1 MPALGSL
8 WYTLGID
15 SKQIDADLKSVE
27 AKLKNLS
34 VTVDV
39 SKVRQTIEASVGAAP
54 FNATVNFGNARAS
67 LDAIFANKKYDVHV
81 EAIAS
86 KLHES
91 IKNAL
96 ANFSTG
102 ANILPKKKE
111 LRKAVNDALLS
122 AGFEIN
128 IGKVKGL
135 NATIN
140 NALGS
145 AHTLNVS
152 VDPKKLASAID
163 KAVGAYKG
171 GKQVSVEV
179 KDKILKDS
187 ITAALKTEK
196 FPIRVIVDKAEAQDA
211 VRQALQAAGLQSS
224 TGFTASDKRAWDA
237 QSRRMEAEAR
247 AAAASALAQRRLAGA
262 RTQAT
267 NAADKHATATVSLN
281 SALKGN
287 ITLAK
292 ELGGAIG
299 VAYSVVALKN
309 FMTKVVEI
317 GGELEKQK
325 LAMRAILGDEG
336 MANTISSQINT
347 LAVKS
352 PFGIMELN
360 QYAKQLTAFQIPY
373 NELYDTMKRM
383 ADVSAAVGVD
393 MGRIILAYG
402 QVRAAKFLKG
412 TELRQFTEANIPLI
426 DMLAERFTKLK
437 GEIVSA
443 GDIMDMISNKEVSF
457 EDVKAVLWE
466 LTGEGGRFYNMQEVL
481 SESVSAKWK
490 NLADALDLMFADIA
504 NSTSGPL
511 KGLAELLT
519 ALTSKWDTIA
529 TAVASAVIVF
539 GVAKVSTAAWNSAL
553 SKTTLSEIA
562 QAKATKKLEAAN
574 LQVASTY
581 RTLTAAEQGLIRTK
595 GKLTAAQYVQ
605 LANAGKLTKE
615 EALRLIALKRLDAN
629 SIGHI
634 RTVLNISK
642 QEVAAAQATKA
653 WRVRLEQ
660 LKVSIKGFGSSI
672 AAFFLNPVSLAMMAA
687 GSLAALWQ
695 RHSEQ
700 ASQAKEFGDNM
711 FTAAVEQG
719 KNLREIIKGIG
730 TDIQNLD
737 ETALRQAFERLST
750 AIKDYA
756 PNGEKVLLES
766 KFDAEGNRRKLDQQ
780 VSYLDEY
787 LKRMEQAAAL
797 AEKIQIDTIV
807 ESATKANSGVFDD
820 AWKKDIADLAEQY
833 TAQTGYI
840 TQFAQKYR
848 SKMREIVDT
857 AINVDKG
864 FATASEGMKT
874 YEEKFKYLAVNITR
888 YTDAMDAVYQEHAQK
903 SSKRQQDILFERF
916 MPSGRLADAEN
927 EAMKEAREFFE
938 ALVVGIEQA
947 GVDIKSDAGKGLVE
961 FASKSIFDEFKI
973 LAPQY
978 QDQMRNLFNEVTGLE
993 FDDTFLRQQVSDKLM
1008 NLISEAGGKLAE
1020 KIRNGEELT
1029 DAEQELLDK
1038 IKSQAVK
1045 TVGDELPADLKTKL
1059 DGFAADNV
1067 WWLKIFAAFEPE
1079 QIETE
1084 WQKSMK
1090 ETFGNNPKISA
1101 IIQAQSDPVSA
1112 LKAIAELQKQLQEQL
1127 SQNSLILGI
1136 KPQLNAPELL
1146 DTSQYTDPAKKKAAE
1161 VYNAAVSP
1169 FQAITSQKEYD
1180 VSAFGKQRGR
1190 EGGGT
1195 PKDPLAE
1202 SLKQRLD
1209 VLKKAYSEYKKEL
1222 ATMSKD
1228 AALERIKD
1236 AGIFDELF
1244 TGKYA
1249 IGDFGDY
1256 KKVLEKLLAD
1266 AEASLEGLSEKD
1278 KNFKGRHDLV
1288 ISLRTL
1294 LNLEIPRDETKEA
1307 FEKAK
1312 SEIDNLVKGY
1322 TDKWN
1327 FHKQLFELTGDRET
1341 SVKLAFGEDV
1351 AWQTQSQML
1360 ESILN
1365 TQLAERG
1372 LDVPLTISDEEA
1384 KEKLEGTPLYDLLWK
1399 PTKEAKLKE
1408 EVDLQINVAKAV
1420 ADAASTADKIKVQE
1434 GLRDTAVKEYRA
1446 SEAFKEYGEEGA
1458 EAVAKPFNDKI
1469 LELKSTML
1477 QLLPV
1482 WEQIFGDREYASM
1495 KQLEQGMNAAQG
1507 IIDNAKI
1514 HHNKDG
1520 KADYFTSVVV
1530 NDDGS
1535 KQEIQGNI
1543 SLLEKLRKAVVS
1555 LNKEAGKLNPFKR
1568 LADTLKEVFSK
1579 PKDGEKGD
1587 DPETKLRKLGA
1598 AVSEVADMTGSLAG
1612 QLAEAFD
1619 AIGNDG
1625 MAQAMTD
1632 VQDVMNTVSNIG
1644 KGFAEG
1650 GLVGG
1655 IAAAAGEA
1663 IGWVTKAF
1671 QASAR
1676 HKEALRAIMNETLAQ
1691 QREYNLL
1698 LMQQNLEYKKAA
1710 TIFGE
1715 DTYGKAKNA
1724 VKVMKD
1730 AYKDLQDELAGTAEQ
1745 QGNEQRKANSSRM
1758 FARMFGL
1765 GFDEAKAKL
1774 RQAYAGLADIEVK
1787 TGHKKT
1793 GLFGWGKG
1801 KDIYSSILDVY
1812 PDLIDAN
1819 GKFNSSLAET
1829 IINTRVMSDEDK
1841 AALQNM
1847 IDLAEQAEAAY
1858 EELNSYMTDIFGELG
1873 SSMTDALVSAFANG
1887 SDAAE
1892 DFYDSVSDMLEALAK
1907 QMIYSVTLAP
1917 LIEEAQ
1923 KKMMDVMQ
1931 NDAMSDEQ
1939 KFGAWTGILDGL
1951 LDDALKQ
1958 QGVANDLFKKYQD
1971 MAAEKGFDIF
1981 KPDEDSKSGL
1991 SAGIQSVTEDTAD
2004 LLASYLNAIRADVAM
2019 QTGTYWTRLLDD
2031 SLPQMNIIAQ
2041 SQLDTQRQIAEN
2053 TLRNA
2058 VAAEAIQVS
2067 TAKLVELN
2075 DQMGRSWRRIAE
2087 KNWGYS

>member
-27 AKLKNLS
+27 AKLKNLG

-39 SKVRQTIEASVGAAP
+39 SKVRQTIEASVGATP

-211 VRQALQAAGLQSS
+211 VRQALQAAGLQSR

-262 RTQAT
+262 RSQAA
-267 NAADKHATATVSLN
+267 NAADKHTTATISLN

-287 ITLAK
+287 ITLTK

-299 VAYSVVALKN
+299 AAYSVVALKN

-325 LAMRAILGDEG
+325 LAMKAILGDEG

-360 QYAKQLTAFQIPY
+360 QYAKQLTAFQVPY

-504 NSTSGPL
+504 ESTSRPL

-519 ALTSKWDTIA
+519 ALTSKWDYLGVAI
-529 TAVASAVIVF
+529 ASAAGVF
-539 GVAKVSTAAWNSAL
+539 GVAKVSTAAWNAAL

-605 LANAGKLTKE
+605 LANTGKLTKE
-615 EALRLIALKRLDAN
+615 EALRLIALKKLDAN

-672 AAFFLNPVSLAMMAA
+672 AAFFMNPVTIAMAA
-687 GSLAALWQ
+687 IGALMEAWY
-695 RHSEQ
+695 HMSEQ
-700 ASQAKEFGDNM
+700 SDKAEELGETLSTK
-711 FTAAVEQG
+711 AAEG
-719 KNLREIIKGIG
+719 ARNLTE
-730 TDIQNLD
+730 
-737 ETALRQAFERLST
+737 ALRGLNGEFSNMNDAQLTQTIEKLEQL
-750 AIKDYA
+750 IKNYGLYA
-756 PNGEKVLLES
+756 EKVL
-766 KFDAEGNRRKLDQQ
+766 FY
-780 VSYLDEY
+780 SYTDNKGVVRSMEERAEY
-787 LKRMEQAAAL
+787 LYEQAKALEAAYVKFRDWKVGDMVGRS
-797 AEKIQIDTIV
+797 ADTWEFWNFNWDGFQTDV
-807 ESATKANSGVFDD
+807 DDYADAVRNAQKELTKYLRDHEDD
-820 AWKKDIADLAEQY
+820 AKLVVKFAADLDPEFAEL
-833 TAQTGYI
+833 T
-840 TQFAQKYR
+840 KD
-848 SKMREIVDT
+848 M
-857 AINVDKG
+857 
-864 FATASEGMKT
+864 
-874 YEEKFKYLAVNITR
+874 
-888 YTDAMDAVYQEHAQK
+888 
-903 SSKRQQDILFERF
+903 
-916 MPSGRLADAEN
+916 
-927 EAMKEAREFFE
+927 
-938 ALVVGIEQA
+938 GIEQA
-947 GVDIKSDAGKGLVE
+947 MNTLVSDLERLQAVYTNFPRVSGRLKLDGKDFYE
-961 FASKSIFDEFKI
+961 FAALSDQFLNNWTNTDVLHSQAEALKEAKTAFASLRKELLAKDSTFFDVDKWTQEKSHIMGMAFQEMFRNIEGLD
-973 LAPQY
+973 Y
-978 QDQMRNLFNEVTGLE
+978 QFQTPFVNAFNEYFNIA
-993 FDDTFLRQQVSDKLM
+993 FDPQFIEGQIQSQFSSIIPTLGD
-1008 NLISEAGGKLAE
+1008 ELAQ
-1020 KIRNGEELT
+1020 KVRNGEQLEQ
-1029 DAEQELLDK
+1029 AEKDKVKALFDTAVANVKSAWPGKAAEIQNIVDSNPVYANVLLAVNMRSGMDKWQQELDD
-1038 IKSQAVK
+1038 A
-1045 TVGDELPADLKTKL
+1045 
-1059 DGFAADNV
+1059 
-1067 WWLKIFAAFEPE
+1067 
-1079 QIETE
+1079 
-1084 WQKSMK
+1084 
-1090 ETFGNNPKISA
+1090 FGNNREITTKIKGEA
-1101 IIQAQSDPVSA
+1101 DTQST
-1112 LKAIAELQKQLQEQL
+1112 LKAIAELK
-1127 SQNSLILGI
+1127 S
-1136 KPQLNAPELL
+1136 
-1146 DTSQYTDPAKKKAAE
+1146 TTKAALDKFALTFNITPNFGNLE
-1161 VYNAAVSP
+1161 KLSTDGPLTP
-1169 FQAITSQKEYD
+1169 FEKQQREEFNKLVDTWNDIAKGEEATGIDLDAWGKTKNKDGASQ
-1180 VSAFGKQRGR
+1180 
-1190 EGGGT
+1190 
-1195 PKDPLAE
+1195 KDPLAE
-1202 SLKQRLD
+1202 SLKQRLY

-1228 AALERIKD
+1228 AALERIKE

-1307 FEKAK
+1307 LDKAK
-1312 SEIDNLVKGY
+1312 REIDAIVSETTK
-1322 TDKWN
+1322 KWD
-1327 FHKQLFELTGDRET
+1327 FYKALFAQTGDKET
-1341 SVKLAFGEDV
+1341 SMRIAFGENIVWTD
-1351 AWQTQSQML
+1351 ATQQLQSEL
-1360 ESILN
+1360 ENRLKEKN
-1365 TQLAERG
+1365 LE
-1372 LDVPLTISDEEA
+1372 VPLSVSDEEA
-1384 KEKLEGTPLYDLLWK
+1384 KEKLKGTELYDLWK
-1399 PTKEAKLKE
+1399 KVKDAIEKNGI
-1408 EVDLQINVAKAV
+1408 DLRIDLAKATYE
-1420 ADAASTADKIKVQE
+1420 ANSIAGKIKTQE
-1434 GLRDTAVKEYRA
+1434 GLRNAYETELRTKVPDITETEIAA
-1446 SEAFKEYGEEGA
+1446 AL
-1458 EAVAKPFNDKI
+1458 KPYNDKI
-1469 LELKSTML
+1469 EELKSSML
-1477 QLLPV
+1477 ELLPI
-1482 WEQIFGDREYASM
+1482 WEQIFGDHQYQSYGQIQAASDIA
-1495 KQLEQGMNAAQG
+1495 KQ

-1514 HHNKDG
+1514 NKDANG
-1520 KADYFTSVVV
+1520 KPVSFTSVYT
-1530 NDDGS
+1530 DA
-1535 KQEIQGNI
+1535 EGNEQQIMGKI
-1543 SLLEKLRKAVVS
+1543 SQLEKLRKAIQD
-1555 LNKEAGKLNPFKR
+1555 LYKEGLKKNPFATLWENLKKVFNNDWKNKNTAEK
-1568 LADTLKEVFSK
+1568 LALI
-1579 PKDGEKGD
+1579 GES
-1587 DPETKLRKLGA
+1587 A
-1598 AVSEVADMTGSLAG
+1598 AESAQLVGNLAG
-1612 QLAEAFD
+1612 QLANLFEA
-1619 AIGNDG
+1619 AGNDSMG
-1625 MAQAMTD
+1625 QSMTD
-1632 VQDVMNTVSNIG
+1632 VQDVMNSVSNIG
-1644 KGFAEG
+1644 KGFAQG

-1663 IGWVTKAF
+1663 IGWVTKLFQRHDAKLQKTIDRSKQAAQIMQNQYDILEKRMANFLGNAANMKVEGYSGEGGAYGKQRELMQGQLAELEKQRQAEIDKKKTDDSVVADYDKQIEEMKVQIRQFAEEAAKDLYGIDLKGWASELGDALFEAWKKGEDGAEAF
-1671 QASAR
+1671 KRKAG
-1676 HKEALRAIMNETLAQ
+1676 EILGNVMNEVLKLG
-1691 QREYNLL
+1691 LL
-1698 LMQQNLEYKKAA
+1698 EPMMEDVQKFL
-1710 TIFGE
+1710 FGE
-1715 DTYGKAKNA
+1715 DGKSGAFGSDFELTPDELEQLAGKLVA
-1724 VKVMKD
+1724 GMEGVD
-1730 AYKDLQDELAGTAEQ
+1730 AYNSALDQLEKIL
-1745 QGNEQRKANSSRM
+1745 NEKY
-1758 FARMFGL
+1758 GL
-1765 GFDEAKAKL
+1765 SM
-1774 RQAYAGLADIEVK
+1774 
-1787 TGHKKT
+1787 
-1793 GLFGWGKG
+1793 KG
-1801 KDIYSSILDVY
+1801 
-1812 PDLIDAN
+1812 
-1819 GKFNSSLAET
+1819 
-1829 IINTRVMSDEDK
+1829 
-1841 AALQNM
+1841 
-1847 IDLAEQAEAAY
+1847 
-1858 EELNSYMTDIFGELG
+1858 
-1873 SSMTDALVSAFANG
+1873 
-1887 SDAAE
+1887 
-1892 DFYDSVSDMLEALAK
+1892 
-1907 QMIYSVTLAP
+1907 
-1917 LIEEAQ
+1917 
-1923 KKMMDVMQ
+1923 
-1931 NDAMSDEQ
+1931 
-1939 KFGAWTGILDGL
+1939 
-1951 LDDALKQ
+1951 
-1958 QGVANDLFKKYQD
+1958 
-1971 MAAEKGFDIF
+1971 
-1981 KPDEDSKSGL
+1981 DEDSKSGL
-1991 SAGIQSVTEDTAD
+1991 SAGIQSLTEDTGS
-2004 LLASYLNAIRADVAM
+2004 LVASYCNGIRGDVSV
-2019 QTGTYWTRLLDD
+2019 QTHDYWPRLLDD
-2031 SLPQMNIIAQ
+2031 ALPQISVIAQ

-2087 KNWGYS
+2087 RNWGYS

>member
-8 WYTLGID
+8 WYLLGID

-27 AKLKNLS
+27 AKLKNLG

-39 SKVRQTIEASVGAAP
+39 SKVRQTIEASVRAAP

-171 GKQVSVEV
+171 RKQVSVEV

-211 VRQALQAAGLQSS
+211 VRQALQAAGLQSR

-262 RTQAT
+262 RSQAA
-267 NAADKHATATVSLN
+267 NAADKHTTATISLN

-287 ITLAK
+287 ITLIK

-299 VAYSVVALKN
+299 AAYSVVALKN

-325 LAMRAILGDEG
+325 LAMKAILGDEG

-504 NSTSGPL
+504 ESTSGPL

-519 ALTSKWDTIA
+519 ALTSKWDYLGVAI
-529 TAVASAVIVF
+529 ASAAGVF
-539 GVAKVSTAAWNSAL
+539 GVAKVSTAAWNAAL

-605 LANAGKLTKE
+605 LANTGKLTKE
-615 EALRLIALKRLDAN
+615 EALRLIALKKLDAN

-672 AAFFLNPVSLAMMAA
+672 AAFFMNPVTIAMAA
-687 GSLAALWQ
+687 IGALMEAWY
-695 RHSEQ
+695 HMSEQ
-700 ASQAKEFGDNM
+700 SDKAEELGETLSTK
-711 FTAAVEQG
+711 AAEG
-719 KNLREIIKGIG
+719 ARNLTE
-730 TDIQNLD
+730 
-737 ETALRQAFERLST
+737 ALRGLNGEFSNMNDAQLTQTIEKLEQL
-750 AIKDYA
+750 IKNYGLYA
-756 PNGEKVLLES
+756 EKVL
-766 KFDAEGNRRKLDQQ
+766 FY
-780 VSYLDEY
+780 SYTDNKGVVRSMEERAEY
-787 LKRMEQAAAL
+787 LYEQAKALEAAYVKFRDWKVGDMVGRS
-797 AEKIQIDTIV
+797 ADTWEFWNFNWDGFQTDV
-807 ESATKANSGVFDD
+807 DDYADAVRNAQKELTKYLRDHEDD
-820 AWKKDIADLAEQY
+820 AKLVVKFAADLDPEFAEL
-833 TAQTGYI
+833 T
-840 TQFAQKYR
+840 KD
-848 SKMREIVDT
+848 M
-857 AINVDKG
+857 
-864 FATASEGMKT
+864 
-874 YEEKFKYLAVNITR
+874 
-888 YTDAMDAVYQEHAQK
+888 
-903 SSKRQQDILFERF
+903 
-916 MPSGRLADAEN
+916 
-927 EAMKEAREFFE
+927 
-938 ALVVGIEQA
+938 GIEQA
-947 GVDIKSDAGKGLVE
+947 MNTLVSDLERLQAVYTNFPRVSGRLKLDGKDFYE
-961 FASKSIFDEFKI
+961 FAALSDQFLKNWTNTDVLHSQAEALKEAKTAFASLRKELLAKDSTFFDVDKWTQEKSHIMGMAFQEMFRNIEGLD
-973 LAPQY
+973 Y
-978 QDQMRNLFNEVTGLE
+978 QFQTPFVNAFNEYFNIA
-993 FDDTFLRQQVSDKLM
+993 FDPQFIEGQIQSQFSSIIPTLGD
-1008 NLISEAGGKLAE
+1008 ELAQ
-1020 KIRNGEELT
+1020 KVRNGEQLEQ
-1029 DAEQELLDK
+1029 AEKDKVKALFDTAVANVKSAWPEKAAEIQNIVDSNPVYANVLLAVNMRSGMDKWQQELDD
-1038 IKSQAVK
+1038 A
-1045 TVGDELPADLKTKL
+1045 
-1059 DGFAADNV
+1059 
-1067 WWLKIFAAFEPE
+1067 
-1079 QIETE
+1079 
-1084 WQKSMK
+1084 
-1090 ETFGNNPKISA
+1090 FGNNREITTKIKGEA
-1101 IIQAQSDPVSA
+1101 DTQST
-1112 LKAIAELQKQLQEQL
+1112 LKAIAELK
-1127 SQNSLILGI
+1127 S
-1136 KPQLNAPELL
+1136 
-1146 DTSQYTDPAKKKAAE
+1146 TTKAALDKFALTFNITPNFGNLE
-1161 VYNAAVSP
+1161 KLSTDGPLTP
-1169 FQAITSQKEYD
+1169 FEKQQREEFNKLVDTWNDIAKGEEATGIDLDAWGKTKNKDGASQ
-1180 VSAFGKQRGR
+1180 
-1190 EGGGT
+1190 
-1195 PKDPLAE
+1195 KDPLAE
-1202 SLKQRLD
+1202 SLKQRLY

-1228 AALERIKD
+1228 AALERIKE

-1307 FEKAK
+1307 LDKAK
-1312 SEIDNLVKGY
+1312 REIDAIVSETTK
-1322 TDKWN
+1322 KWD
-1327 FHKQLFELTGDRET
+1327 FYKALFAQTGDKET
-1341 SVKLAFGEDV
+1341 SMRIAFGENIVWTD
-1351 AWQTQSQML
+1351 ATQQLQSEL
-1360 ESILN
+1360 ENRLKEKN
-1365 TQLAERG
+1365 LE
-1372 LDVPLTISDEEA
+1372 VPLSVSDEEA
-1384 KEKLEGTPLYDLLWK
+1384 KEKLKGTELYDLWK
-1399 PTKEAKLKE
+1399 KVKDAIEKNGI
-1408 EVDLQINVAKAV
+1408 DLRIDLAKATYE
-1420 ADAASTADKIKVQE
+1420 ANSIAGKIKTQE
-1434 GLRDTAVKEYRA
+1434 GLRNAYETELRTKVPDITETEIAA
-1446 SEAFKEYGEEGA
+1446 AL
-1458 EAVAKPFNDKI
+1458 KPYNDKI
-1469 LELKSTML
+1469 EELKSSML
-1477 QLLPV
+1477 ELLPI
-1482 WEQIFGDREYASM
+1482 WEQIFGDHQYQSYGQIQAASDIA
-1495 KQLEQGMNAAQG
+1495 KQ

-1514 HHNKDG
+1514 NKDANG
-1520 KADYFTSVVV
+1520 KPVSFTSVYT
-1530 NDDGS
+1530 DA
-1535 KQEIQGNI
+1535 EGNEQQIMGKI
-1543 SLLEKLRKAVVS
+1543 SQLEKLRKAIQD
-1555 LNKEAGKLNPFKR
+1555 LYKEGLKKNPFATLWENLKKVFNNDWKNKNTAEK
-1568 LADTLKEVFSK
+1568 LALI
-1579 PKDGEKGD
+1579 GES
-1587 DPETKLRKLGA
+1587 A
-1598 AVSEVADMTGSLAG
+1598 AESAQLVGNLAG
-1612 QLAEAFD
+1612 QLANLFEA
-1619 AIGNDG
+1619 AGNDSMG
-1625 MAQAMTD
+1625 QSMTD
-1632 VQDVMNTVSNIG
+1632 VQDVMNSVSNIG
-1644 KGFAEG
+1644 KGFAQG

-1663 IGWVTKAF
+1663 IGWVTKLF
-1671 QASAR
+1671 QR
-1676 HKEALRAIMNETLAQ
+1676 HDAKLQKMIDRSKQAAQIMQNQYDILEKRMANFLGNAANMKVEGYSGEGGAYGK
-1691 QREYNLL
+1691 QRE
-1698 LMQQNLEYKKAA
+1698 LMQGQLAELEK
-1710 TIFGE
+1710 
-1715 DTYGKAKNA
+1715 
-1724 VKVMKD
+1724 
-1730 AYKDLQDELAGTAEQ
+1730 Q
-1745 QGNEQRKANSSRM
+1745 
-1758 FARMFGL
+1758 
-1765 GFDEAKAKL
+1765 
-1774 RQAYAGLADIEVK
+1774 RQAEIDK
-1787 TGHKKT
+1787 KKT
-1793 GLFGWGKG
+1793 
-1801 KDIYSSILDVY
+1801 D
-1812 PDLIDAN
+1812 
-1819 GKFNSSLAET
+1819 
-1829 IINTRVMSDEDK
+1829 
-1841 AALQNM
+1841 
-1847 IDLAEQAEAAY
+1847 
-1858 EELNSYMTDIFGELG
+1858 
-1873 SSMTDALVSAFANG
+1873 
-1887 SDAAE
+1887 
-1892 DFYDSVSDMLEALAK
+1892 DSVVADYDK
-1907 QMIYSVTLAP
+1907 Q
-1917 LIEEAQ
+1917 IEEMKVQIRQFA
-1923 KKMMDVMQ
+1923 
-1931 NDAMSDEQ
+1931 EE
-1939 KFGAWTGILDGL
+1939 
-1951 LDDALKQ
+1951 
-1958 QGVANDLFKKYQD
+1958 VANDLYGIDLKGWASELGDALFEAWKKGEDGAEAFKRKAGEILGNVMNEVLKLGLLEPMMEDVQKFLFGEDGKSGAFGSDFELTPDELEQLAGKLVAGMEGVDAYNSALDQLEKILNEKYGLS
-1971 MAAEKGFDIF
+1971 MKG
-1981 KPDEDSKSGL
+1981 DEDSKSGL
-1991 SAGIQSVTEDTAD
+1991 SAGIQSLTEDTGS
-2004 LLASYLNAIRADVAM
+2004 LVASYCNGIRGDVSV
-2019 QTGTYWTRLLDD
+2019 QTHDYWPRLLDD
-2031 SLPQMNIIAQ
+2031 ALPQMNVIAQ

-2087 KNWGYS
+2087 RNWGYS

>member
-27 AKLKNLS
+27 AKLKNLG

-39 SKVRQTIEASVGAAP
+39 SKVRQTIEASVGATP

-102 ANILPKKKE
+102 ANILPKNKE

-262 RTQAT
+262 RSRAA

-287 ITLAK
+287 ITLTK

-299 VAYSVVALKN
+299 AAYSVVALKN

-443 GDIMDMISNKEVSF
+443 GDVMDMISNKEVSF

-490 NLADALDLMFADIA
+490 NLADAIDLMFADIA

-519 ALTSKWDTIA
+519 ALTSKWDYLGVAI
-529 TAVASAVIVF
+529 ASAAGVF
-539 GVAKVSTAAWNSAL
+539 GVAKVSTAAWNAAL

-615 EALRLIALKRLDAN
+615 EALRLIALKKLDAN

-672 AAFFLNPVSLAMMAA
+672 AAFFRNPVTIAMAA
-687 GSLAALWQ
+687 TGALMEAWY
-695 RHSEQ
+695 HMSEQ
-700 ASQAKEFGDNM
+700 SDKAEELGEALSTK
-711 FTAAVEQG
+711 AAEG
-719 KNLREIIKGIG
+719 ARNLTE
-730 TDIQNLD
+730 
-737 ETALRQAFERLST
+737 ALRGLNGEFSNMNDAQLTQTIEKLEQL
-750 AIKDYA
+750 IKNYGLYA
-756 PNGEKVLLES
+756 EKVL
-766 KFDAEGNRRKLDQQ
+766 FY
-780 VSYLDEY
+780 SYTDDKGVVRSMEERAEY
-787 LKRMEQAAAL
+787 LYEQAKALEAAYVKFRDWKVGDMVGRS
-797 AEKIQIDTIV
+797 ADTWEFWNFNWDGFQTDV
-807 ESATKANSGVFDD
+807 DDYADAVRNAQKELTKYLRDHEDD
-820 AWKKDIADLAEQY
+820 AKLVVKFAADLDPEFAEL
-833 TAQTGYI
+833 T
-840 TQFAQKYR
+840 KD
-848 SKMREIVDT
+848 M
-857 AINVDKG
+857 
-864 FATASEGMKT
+864 
-874 YEEKFKYLAVNITR
+874 
-888 YTDAMDAVYQEHAQK
+888 
-903 SSKRQQDILFERF
+903 
-916 MPSGRLADAEN
+916 
-927 EAMKEAREFFE
+927 
-938 ALVVGIEQA
+938 GIEQA
-947 GVDIKSDAGKGLVE
+947 MNTLVSDLERLQAVYTNFPRVSGRLKLDGKDFYE
-961 FASKSIFDEFKI
+961 FAALSDQFLNNWTNTDVLHSQAEALKEAKTAFASLRKELLAKDSTFFDVDKWTQEKSHIMGMAFQEMFRNIEGLD
-973 LAPQY
+973 Y
-978 QDQMRNLFNEVTGLE
+978 QFQMPFVNAFNEYFNIA
-993 FDDTFLRQQVSDKLM
+993 FDPQFIEGQIQSQFSSIIPTLGD
-1008 NLISEAGGKLAE
+1008 ELAQ
-1020 KIRNGEELT
+1020 KVRNGEQLEQ
-1029 DAEQELLDK
+1029 AEKDKVKALFDTAVANVKSAWPGKAAEIQNIVDSNPVYANVLLAVNMRSGMDKWQQELDD
-1038 IKSQAVK
+1038 A
-1045 TVGDELPADLKTKL
+1045 
-1059 DGFAADNV
+1059 
-1067 WWLKIFAAFEPE
+1067 
-1079 QIETE
+1079 
-1084 WQKSMK
+1084 
-1090 ETFGNNPKISA
+1090 FGNNREITTKIKGEA
-1101 IIQAQSDPVSA
+1101 DTQST
-1112 LKAIAELQKQLQEQL
+1112 LKAIAELK
-1127 SQNSLILGI
+1127 S
-1136 KPQLNAPELL
+1136 
-1146 DTSQYTDPAKKKAAE
+1146 TTKAALDKFALTF
-1161 VYNAAVSP
+1161 N
-1169 FQAITSQKEYD
+1169 ITPNFGNLEKLSTNGPL
-1180 VSAFGKQRGR
+1180 SAFELQRR
-1190 EGGGT
+1190 EEYNKLVDLWNDIAKGEKATGINLDDWSKTKERGNASE
-1195 PKDPLAE
+1195 KDPLAE
-1202 SLKQRLD
+1202 SLKQRF
-1209 VLKKAYSEYKKEL
+1209 
-1222 ATMSKD
+1222 KD
-1228 AALERIKD
+1228 IKD
-1236 AGIFDELF
+1236 AWSEFQKWSKIEGREAAAKRIGESGLFSTLSADKIPQTVEQYRALVVELENELRQA
-1244 TGKYA
+1244 G
-1249 IGDFGDY
+1249 
-1256 KKVLEKLLAD
+1256 V
-1266 AEASLEGLSEKD
+1266 
-1278 KNFKGRHDLV
+1278 KGTARE
-1288 ISLRTL
+1288 SL
-1294 LNLEIPRDETKEA
+1294 LNDLLKQLFDIDKTVVDEQLNKTKE
-1307 FEKAK
+1307 K
-1312 SEIDNLVKGY
+1312 IDATIKDL
-1322 TDKWN
+1322 TRKWD

-1676 HKEALRAIMNETLAQ
+1676 HKEALKTIMNETLAQ

-1698 LMQQNLEYKKAA
+1698 LMQQNLEYKKAS

-1715 DTYGKAKNA
+1715 DAYGKAKNA

-1745 QGNEQRKANSSRM
+1745 QGNERRKANISRM
-1758 FARMFGL
+1758 FARVFGL

-1801 KDIYSSILDVY
+1801 KDIYSSILEVY

-1819 GKFNSSLAET
+1819 GKFNASLAET
-1829 IINTRVMSDEDK
+1829 IINTRKMSDEDK
-1841 AALQNM
+1841 AALQYM

-1887 SDAAE
+1887 SNAAE

-1971 MAAEKGFDIF
+1971 MAAEKGYDIF
-1981 KPDEDSKSGL
+1981 KPDGDSKSGL

-2019 QTGTYWTRLLDD
+2019 QTGSYWTRLLDD

-2058 VAAEAIQVS
+2058 VAAEAIVKSNDDISRLLARVTQGG
-2067 TAKLVELN
+2067 AKFYVN
-2075 DQMGRSWRRIAE
+2075 
-2087 KNWGYS
+2087 

>member
-8 WYTLGID
+8 WYLLGID

-27 AKLKNLS
+27 AKLKNLG

-39 SKVRQTIEASVGAAP
+39 SKVRQTIEASVRAAP

-171 GKQVSVEV
+171 RKQVSVEV

-211 VRQALQAAGLQSS
+211 VRQALQAAGLQSR

-262 RTQAT
+262 RSQAA
-267 NAADKHATATVSLN
+267 NAADKHTTATISLN

-287 ITLAK
+287 ITLTK

-299 VAYSVVALKN
+299 AAYSVVALKN
-309 FMTKVVEI
+309 FMTEVVEI

-325 LAMRAILGDEG
+325 LAMKAILGDEG

-504 NSTSGPL
+504 ESTSGPL

-519 ALTSKWDTIA
+519 ALTSKWDYLGVAI
-529 TAVASAVIVF
+529 ASAAGVF
-539 GVAKVSTAAWNSAL
+539 GVAKVSTAAWNAAL

-605 LANAGKLTKE
+605 LANTGKLTKE
-615 EALRLIALKRLDAN
+615 EALRLIALKKLDAN

-672 AAFFLNPVSLAMMAA
+672 AAFFMNPVTIAMAA
-687 GSLAALWQ
+687 IGALMEAWY
-695 RHSEQ
+695 HMSEQ
-700 ASQAKEFGDNM
+700 SDKAEELGETLSTK
-711 FTAAVEQG
+711 AAEG
-719 KNLREIIKGIG
+719 ARNLTE
-730 TDIQNLD
+730 
-737 ETALRQAFERLST
+737 ALRGLNGEFSNMNDAQLTQTIEKLEQL
-750 AIKDYA
+750 IKNYGLYA
-756 PNGEKVLLES
+756 EKVL
-766 KFDAEGNRRKLDQQ
+766 FY
-780 VSYLDEY
+780 SYTDNKGVVRSMEERAEY
-787 LKRMEQAAAL
+787 LYEQAKALEAAYVKFRDWKVGDMVGRS
-797 AEKIQIDTIV
+797 ADTWEFWNFNWDGFQTDV
-807 ESATKANSGVFDD
+807 DDYADAVRNAQKELTKYLRDHEDD
-820 AWKKDIADLAEQY
+820 AKLVVKFAADLDPEFAEL
-833 TAQTGYI
+833 T
-840 TQFAQKYR
+840 KD
-848 SKMREIVDT
+848 M
-857 AINVDKG
+857 
-864 FATASEGMKT
+864 
-874 YEEKFKYLAVNITR
+874 
-888 YTDAMDAVYQEHAQK
+888 
-903 SSKRQQDILFERF
+903 
-916 MPSGRLADAEN
+916 
-927 EAMKEAREFFE
+927 
-938 ALVVGIEQA
+938 GIEQA
-947 GVDIKSDAGKGLVE
+947 MNTLVSDLERLQAVYTNFPRVSGRLKLDGKDFYE
-961 FASKSIFDEFKI
+961 FAALSDQFLNNWTNTDVLHSQAEALKEAKTAFASLRKELLAKDSTFFDVDKWTQEKSHIMGMAFQEMFRNIEGLD
-973 LAPQY
+973 Y
-978 QDQMRNLFNEVTGLE
+978 QFQTPFVNAFNEYFNIA
-993 FDDTFLRQQVSDKLM
+993 FDPQFIEGQIQSQFSSIIPTLGD
-1008 NLISEAGGKLAE
+1008 ELAQ
-1020 KIRNGEELT
+1020 KVRNGEQLEQ
-1029 DAEQELLDK
+1029 AEKDKVKALFDTAVANVKSAWPEKAAEIQNIVDSNPVYANVLLAVNMRSGMDKWQQELDD
-1038 IKSQAVK
+1038 A
-1045 TVGDELPADLKTKL
+1045 
-1059 DGFAADNV
+1059 
-1067 WWLKIFAAFEPE
+1067 
-1079 QIETE
+1079 
-1084 WQKSMK
+1084 
-1090 ETFGNNPKISA
+1090 FGNNREITTKIKGEA
-1101 IIQAQSDPVSA
+1101 DTQST
-1112 LKAIAELQKQLQEQL
+1112 LKAIAELK
-1127 SQNSLILGI
+1127 S
-1136 KPQLNAPELL
+1136 
-1146 DTSQYTDPAKKKAAE
+1146 TTKAALDKFALTFNITPNFGNLE
-1161 VYNAAVSP
+1161 KLSTDGPLTP
-1169 FQAITSQKEYD
+1169 FEKQQREEFNKLVDTWNDIAKGEEATGIDLDAWGKTKNKDGASQ
-1180 VSAFGKQRGR
+1180 
-1190 EGGGT
+1190 
-1195 PKDPLAE
+1195 KDPLAE
-1202 SLKQRLD
+1202 SLKQRLY

-1228 AALERIKD
+1228 AALERIKE

-1307 FEKAK
+1307 LDKAK
-1312 SEIDNLVKGY
+1312 REIDAIVSETTK
-1322 TDKWN
+1322 KWD
-1327 FHKQLFELTGDRET
+1327 FYKALFAQTGDKET
-1341 SVKLAFGEDV
+1341 SMRIAFGENIVWTD
-1351 AWQTQSQML
+1351 ATQQLQSEL
-1360 ESILN
+1360 ENRLKEKN
-1365 TQLAERG
+1365 LE
-1372 LDVPLTISDEEA
+1372 VPLSVSDEEA
-1384 KEKLEGTPLYDLLWK
+1384 KEKLKGTELYDLWK
-1399 PTKEAKLKE
+1399 KVKDAIEKNGI
-1408 EVDLQINVAKAV
+1408 DLRIDLAKATYE
-1420 ADAASTADKIKVQE
+1420 ANSIAGKIKTQE
-1434 GLRDTAVKEYRA
+1434 GLRNAYETELRTKVPDITETEIAA
-1446 SEAFKEYGEEGA
+1446 AL
-1458 EAVAKPFNDKI
+1458 KPYNDKI
-1469 LELKSTML
+1469 EELKSSML
-1477 QLLPV
+1477 ELLPI
-1482 WEQIFGDREYASM
+1482 WEQIFGDHQYQSYGQIQAASDIA
-1495 KQLEQGMNAAQG
+1495 KQ

-1514 HHNKDG
+1514 NKDANG
-1520 KADYFTSVVV
+1520 KPVSFTSVYT
-1530 NDDGS
+1530 DA
-1535 KQEIQGNI
+1535 EGNEQQIMGKI
-1543 SLLEKLRKAVVS
+1543 SQLEKLRKAIQD
-1555 LNKEAGKLNPFKR
+1555 LYKEGLKKNPFATLWENLKKVFNNDWKNKNTAEK
-1568 LADTLKEVFSK
+1568 LALI
-1579 PKDGEKGD
+1579 GES
-1587 DPETKLRKLGA
+1587 A
-1598 AVSEVADMTGSLAG
+1598 AESAQLVGNLAG
-1612 QLAEAFD
+1612 QLANLFEA
-1619 AIGNDG
+1619 AGNDSMG
-1625 MAQAMTD
+1625 QSMTD
-1632 VQDVMNTVSNIG
+1632 VQDVMNSVSNIG
-1644 KGFAEG
+1644 KGFAQG

-1663 IGWVTKAF
+1663 IGWVTKLF
-1671 QASAR
+1671 QR
-1676 HKEALRAIMNETLAQ
+1676 HDAKLQKMIDRSKQAAQIMQNQYDILEKRMANFLGNAANMKVEGYSGEGGAYGK
-1691 QREYNLL
+1691 QRE
-1698 LMQQNLEYKKAA
+1698 LMQGQLAELEK
-1710 TIFGE
+1710 
-1715 DTYGKAKNA
+1715 
-1724 VKVMKD
+1724 
-1730 AYKDLQDELAGTAEQ
+1730 Q
-1745 QGNEQRKANSSRM
+1745 
-1758 FARMFGL
+1758 
-1765 GFDEAKAKL
+1765 
-1774 RQAYAGLADIEVK
+1774 RQAEIDK
-1787 TGHKKT
+1787 KKT
-1793 GLFGWGKG
+1793 
-1801 KDIYSSILDVY
+1801 D
-1812 PDLIDAN
+1812 
-1819 GKFNSSLAET
+1819 
-1829 IINTRVMSDEDK
+1829 
-1841 AALQNM
+1841 
-1847 IDLAEQAEAAY
+1847 
-1858 EELNSYMTDIFGELG
+1858 
-1873 SSMTDALVSAFANG
+1873 
-1887 SDAAE
+1887 
-1892 DFYDSVSDMLEALAK
+1892 DSVVADYDK
-1907 QMIYSVTLAP
+1907 Q
-1917 LIEEAQ
+1917 IEEMKVQIRQFA
-1923 KKMMDVMQ
+1923 
-1931 NDAMSDEQ
+1931 EE
-1939 KFGAWTGILDGL
+1939 
-1951 LDDALKQ
+1951 
-1958 QGVANDLFKKYQD
+1958 VANDLYGIDLKGWASELGDALFEAWKKGEDGAEAFKRKAGEILGNVMNEVLKLGLLEPMMEDVQKFLFGEDGKSGAFGSDFELTPDELEQLAGKLVAGMEGVDAYNSALDQLEKILNEKYGLS
-1971 MAAEKGFDIF
+1971 MKG
-1981 KPDEDSKSGL
+1981 DEDSKSGL
-1991 SAGIQSVTEDTAD
+1991 SAGIQSLTEDTGS
-2004 LLASYLNAIRADVAM
+2004 LVASYCNGIRGDVSV
-2019 QTGTYWTRLLDD
+2019 QTHDYWPRLLDD
-2031 SLPQMNIIAQ
+2031 ALPQMNVIAQ

-2087 KNWGYS
+2087 RNWGYS